1 MNGENELT
9 ASIRDH
15 ADRAMDRQ
23 ILLNQIQMGEF
34 VFVLLLSSIKLENM
48 VARDNISI
56 VVLTSRRLATEFVR
70 MRDAY
75 ILARGQ

>member
-34 VFVLLLSSIKLENM
+34 VFVLLPLLLPSLKLEEYG
-48 VARDNISI
+48 R
-56 VVLTSRRLATEFVR
+56 
-70 MRDAY
+70 
-75 ILARGQ
+75 